1 MSARVDTLGWD
12 IAVGIPLPIA
22 NAALARSGD
31 KLITGFDYT
40 GNDMGQGYRLQGT
53 FGAWSIVGGAGELIE
68 LALPIESGTFTLA
81 EGGPLPPASHALDG
95 ALVRLR
101 TRLHFAEPDAETG
114 AVSLRFA
121 FDEQTP
127 DGAPDPAVGAA
138 RLMAGPKLAPEASAI
153 LPQAVAACLAHHFDA
168 VRFVFATLTPHAD
181 LPVPLQPGRAHSA
194 YVAHCPSDSPG
205 ALVVLWAADRQD
217 EAGKALPPP
226 EAVVPEAMRIGADR
240 VTVALSAELAV
251 GHVLRAALAQG
262 LPRAQDDDTVRIA
275 PTAFTCQI
283 DTDGTTRLY
292 AAGPFDLAI
301 DVDGKR
307 FGLRAETVAL
317 EARGDF
323 VTLTYH
329 LHFKP
334 MRFPSGF
341 ITQTY
346 LARVGRGRF
355 GLGSAGLT
363 LEPTAETVGAAAG
376 TEPISLS
383 DLIHQRNAW
392 AAAFMRAAQIPLRL
406 KYAFEL
412 VPVPLGVTL
421 FDHASL
427 VPQEGYLNGGILFQG
442 IAPSA

>member
-31 KLITGFDYT
+31 KLITGFDYM
-40 GNDMGQGYRLQGT
+40 GDDMGQGYRLQGT
-53 FGAWSIVGGAGELIE
+53 FGAWSIVGGAGELID

-81 EGGPLPPASHALDG
+81 EGGPLPAASHALDG
-95 ALVRLR
+95 ALVRVR

-121 FDEQTP
+121 FDERTP
-127 DGAPDPAVGAA
+127 GGAPDPAVGAA
-138 RLMAGPKLAPEASAI
+138 RLVGGPKLAPDASAI

-181 LPVPLQPGRAHSA
+181 LPVPLQPARAHSA
-194 YVAHCPSDSPG
+194 YVVHCPNESPG

-217 EAGKALPPP
+217 EAGTALAPP
-226 EAVVPEAMRIGADR
+226 EPIVPEAMRIATDR

-262 LPRAQDDDTVRIA
+262 LPRAQDDDAVRIA

-292 AAGPFDLAI
+292 AAGPFDFAI
-301 DVDGKR
+301 DADGKR
-307 FGLRAETVAL
+307 FGLRVETVAL
-317 EARGDF
+317 EARGDY
-323 VTLTYH
+323 VTLAYH
-329 LHFKP
+329 LCFKP
-334 MRFPSGF
+334 FRFPSGF

-346 LARVGRGRF
+346 LARIGRGRF
-355 GLGSAGLT
+355 GVGAPGLT
-363 LEPTAETVGAAAG
+363 LEPTAETVRAAAG
-376 TEPISLS
+376 TAPISLA
-383 DLIHQRNAW
+383 DLMRGGEAW
-392 AAAFMRAAQIPLRL
+392 SAAFMRAAQIPLRL

-412 VPVPLGVTL
+412 VAVPMGVTL

-442 IAPSA
+442 IVPAA